1 MPDIKFLVGIDWG
14 SCDHQAAIVDI
25 NGTLPGNRSFKHGGT
40 GLSALANWILTRTGA
55 KADTIGVAIEV
66 PHGPVVE
73 AMMER
78 GFAVHSLN
86 PKQLDRF
93 RDRHSPAGA
102 KDDSRDALT
111 LADALRT
118 DSRFFRR
125 LAPDT
130 PEVVQLREWTRIA
143 NELTGERTRLVN
155 RQRQQIWRCFPQFFK
170 VESDLT
176 KAWVPE
182 LWTLAPTPAK
192 ARRLRLATVE
202 KLLKRRRVRTVS
214 AQDVLDRL
222 REPAIAV
229 APGTTEAAVAHIEVI
244 IKRLQLV
251 NDELSNAHRQMER
264 LTAAVAE
271 AQENPESNPGV
282 VPQRDVAILA
292 SLPGVGRTV
301 LATLLTEAHEPLMRR
316 DHHALR
322 CLCGVAPV
330 TRRSGKS
337 LIVKRRLAAHKRLQH
352 AVCHWAGKAVQR
364 DPVCQAKYAA
374 LRARGHGHARALR
387 SVADRLIAVACAMLT
402 NQTEFDPGRPRNAS
416 PA

>member
-1 MPDIKFLVGIDWG
+1 MSEIKFLVGIDWG

-25 NGTLPGNRSFKHGGT
+25 NGTLLGNRSFRHGGT
-40 GLSALANWILTRTGA
+40 GLAALANWILARNGA
-55 KADTIGVAIEV
+55 EADTVGVAIEV

-102 KDDSRDALT
+102 KDDSRDAHT

-118 DSRFFRR
+118 DRRFFRR

-130 PEVVQLREWTRIA
+130 PKMVQLREWTRIA
-143 NELTGERTRLVN
+143 NELTGERPRLVN
-155 RQRQQIWRCFPQFFK
+155 RQRQQLWRYYPQFLK
-170 VESDLT
+170 VGSDLT

-202 KLLKRRRVRTVS
+202 KLLKRQHVRTVS

-229 APGTTEAAVAHIEVI
+229 APGTTEAAVAHIQVI

-251 NDELSNAHRQMER
+251 NGELANAQRQMER

-271 AQENPESNPGV
+271 VQENPDP
-282 VPQRDVAILA
+282 
-292 SLPGVGRTV
+292 
-301 LATLLTEAHEPLMRR
+301 
-316 DHHALR
+316 
-322 CLCGVAPV
+322 
-330 TRRSGKS
+330 TRG
-337 LIVKRRLAAHKRLQH
+337 
-352 AVCHWAGKAVQR
+352 
-364 DPVCQAKYAA
+364 
-374 LRARGHGHARALR
+374 
-387 SVADRLIAVACAMLT
+387 
-402 NQTEFDPGRPRNAS
+402 
-416 PA
+416 